1 MQWVAAAQHNL
12 EGGGSVTN
20 VLKVEGFGQAK
31 ALKLLSE
38 FELNCSHGVKSK
50 YSKKKTAIS
59 NIGSRKDVGRTK
71 WQVEQVETT
80 FFPSSFNTME
90 LTSANKILVTN

>member
-1 MQWVAAAQHNL
+1 M
-12 EGGGSVTN
+12 
-20 VLKVEGFGQAK
+20 EGFGQAK

-71 WQVEQVETT
+71 
-80 FFPSSFNTME
+80 
-90 LTSANKILVTN
+90 